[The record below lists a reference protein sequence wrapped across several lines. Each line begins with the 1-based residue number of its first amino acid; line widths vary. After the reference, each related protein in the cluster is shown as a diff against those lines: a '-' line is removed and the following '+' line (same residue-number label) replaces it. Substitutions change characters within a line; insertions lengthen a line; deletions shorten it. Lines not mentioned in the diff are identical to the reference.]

1 VPSDSGGFPPR
12 PNRGQWYWSK
22 ILATSSRTPT
32 RQRAEV
38 DWNRAVSGPQT
49 AALPPVGP
57 PTHALLGNLPAQ
69 ADGLILDF
77 ACGAGSPAFEAARRN
92 PGARVLGVDRAD
104 KLIDTARALAAAH
117 AIGNARFEVMSLDA
131 LTLPDKSVDAAI
143 SQFGFLQEGDVA
155 ASAKELARV
164 LKDGAPFSVAAFDAM
179 ELNTLF
185 SRAALILQHHV
196 PAQLLPDFDYLTGL
210 ATPGLR
216 ERLLREAGISTLHTE
231 LFSWQVPMPS
241 TAAVWTVISAP
252 VPFGRALDGVVGN
265 ELALVRSELEQVTAE
280 FRAAD
285 GTYTFPMACRLFWD
299 SR

>member
-1 VPSDSGGFPPR
+1 MAEDTA
-12 PNRGQWYWSK
+12 GQISV
-22 ILATSSRTPT
+22 PT

-38 DWNRAVSGPQT
+38 DWNRGADGPQT

-57 PTHALLGNLPAQ
+57 PTRALLGNLPTQ
-69 ADGLILDF
+69 DGGLILDL

-104 KLIDTARALAAAH
+104 KLIDAARALAAAH
-117 AIGNARFEVMSLDA
+117 EIGNVSFEVMSLDA
-131 LTLPDKSVDAAI
+131 LTLPDESVDAAI
-143 SQFGFLQEGDVA
+143 SQFAFLQEGDVA
-155 ASAKELARV
+155 ASVKELARV

-185 SRAALILQHHV
+185 SSAAQVLRRHV
-196 PAQLLPDFDYLTGL
+196 PAELLPDIDYLNEL

-231 LFSWQVPMPS
+231 MFSWQVTMPS
-241 TAAVWTVISAP
+241 AAAVWAVISGP
-252 VPFGRALDGVVGN
+252 VPFGRARDHLAQD
-265 ELALVRSELEQVTAE
+265 ELALVRSELEQATAE

-285 GTYTFPMACRLFWD
+285 GTYTFPMACRLFWGTK
-299 SR
+299 